1 MLVVLAVALAL
12 GSTTRTSATDTALYS
27 SGWWDGEDQD
37 PPRFEWKIDESF
49 LESLTATVWLIV

>member
-12 GSTTRTSATDTALYS
+12 GSTTRISATDTALYS

-37 PPRFEWKIDESF
+37 PPRFEWQIDESF